1 MKFVY
6 NNFEKELELPAFFVG
21 NGINMCG
28 ETKLEW
34 KKLLSLLFP
43 EDKKD
48 IVEEDLESLTYPE
61 IASLANVYR
70 KKQNKKMDLLHKT
83 VCEEI
88 NKFEENFLKEK
99 DSLKNHKTV
108 MEFAKK
114 YNFPVLTT
122 NYDHLLL
129 KAINYQTKSKSKNE
143 SIEIPYWL
151 VEEGSKKSLHYWTPL
166 NAYFTDGKSFEYN
179 KTDLKKKFALWF
191 VHGMKRYQRSICIDD
206 NDYIRNITAIKK
218 YLDEDYYEDYKNWLG
233 RNTWLDIFLNNDL
246 IILGFGFSFYELDLR
261 WLLFKRYSYQLYLVN
276 SGKIKEQRKII
287 YIKRKNDELKNGDDK
302 LFNVLGIDVVEMT
315 DAEIYKLGYLK

>member
-28 ETKLEW
+28 KTKLEW

-48 IVEEDLESLTYPE
+48 IVEEDLKSLTYPE

-143 SIEIPYWL
+143 SIETPYWL

-206 NDYIRNITAIKK
+206 NDYIRNITTIKK

-287 YIKRKNDELKNGDDK
+287 YIKRKNDKLKDGDDK
-302 LFNVLGIDVVEMT
+302 LFKVLGIDVVEMT
-315 DAEIYKLGYLK
+315 DVEIYKLGYLK